1 MYYYV
6 VLALSNDHGTCIL
19 NGVDLQSMCDSSS
32 HNILQTTKQVVVDR
46 VSLYEENI
54 HTVFEMEVF
63 DTYSHKADG
72 LHPAGLDRSLS
83 DPGLNN
89 NISLVILVR
98 VIARRSA

>member
-1 MYYYV
+1 MRPYGHPRGFQYEQDMYYYV

-54 HTVFEMEVF
+54 HTVFEMAE
-63 DTYSHKADG
+63 TEGALPRALASYIH
-72 LHPAGLDRSLS
+72 
-83 DPGLNN
+83 
-89 NISLVILVR
+89 
-98 VIARRSA
+98 